1 MEFFTS
7 LPPWKLL
14 YVCLYLS
21 QKCREKD
28 CRRENVHFWIS
39 SVFQAQERILTVSA
53 FLLQLAELSNF
64 SRDLMTHKACEIY
77 HLAFYRKNLATPSI
91 SDIFSVL
98 HVINW
103 IPQRSVNLHK
113 ITQVVRE
120 KARIWIQFYL
130 VPKLILFPLHIV
142 EYVSTVFNWL

>member
-1 MEFFTS
+1 MGFFTS
-7 LPPWKLL
+7 LSPWKLL
-14 YVCLYLS
+14 YVCLYLL

-28 CRRENVHFWIS
+28 CRRENVHFLIS
-39 SVFQAQERILTVSA
+39 TVFQAQECMLTVSA

-64 SRDLMTHKACEIY
+64 SRNLMTHKACEIY

-91 SDIFSVL
+91 SDIFSVF

-103 IPQRSVNLHK
+103 IPQRSVNLHE
-113 ITQVVRE
+113 IMQVVRD

-130 VPKLILFPLHIV
+130 VPKLILFPLPIV
-142 EYVSTVFNWL
+142 KYVSTVFNWL